1 MSSPYLK
8 LEMEQFLHKAEIT
21 EWILFIAIHKILV
34 AIHNVFKLYDLSK
47 VFYKKE
53 TTGKFWYR
61 QHGISIEIGIY
72 IDIAIGIKNDK
83 FYFCVAKFF
92 MQNRIHI
99 NTLTMVIII
108 FWNF

>member
-1 MSSPYLK
+1 MSSPHLK

-21 EWILFIAIHKILV
+21 EWILLIAIHKILV

-61 QHGISIEIGIY
+61 QRGISIEIGIY

-108 FWNF
+108 F

>member
-1 MSSPYLK
+1 
-8 LEMEQFLHKAEIT
+8 MEQFLDKAEIT

-72 IDIAIGIKNDK
+72 IDIDIGIKNDK

-108 FWNF
+108 F

>member
-1 MSSPYLK
+1 
-8 LEMEQFLHKAEIT
+8 MEQFLHKAEIT

-47 VFYKKE
+47 VFYIKE

-72 IDIAIGIKNDK
+72 IDIDIGIKNDK

-108 FWNF
+108 F

>member
-1 MSSPYLK
+1 
-8 LEMEQFLHKAEIT
+8 MEPFLHKAEIT

-61 QHGISIEIGIY
+61 QHGISIEIGIF

-108 FWNF
+108 F